1 MLRNTFCHIQGIG
14 LKSELKLW
22 RKGILSWDDV
32 IKAESIEFVRTPGFL
47 LKKRVQESI
56 ACLHDRDLPYFAETL
71 PLNEQWRLFGEF
83 RDSVVYLDIET
94 SGMVANG
101 NAITTIA
108 TYDGKTIRHYVRGQ
122 NLWRFCEDIRNYKVV
137 VTYNGRCFDIPV
149 IESHLKIRMN
159 HAHIDLRF
167 LLKSLGYTGGL
178 KGCEKKLGLD
188 RDELDGVDG
197 FCAVLLWNDYERT
210 KNEKALETLLA
221 YNILDAVNLEA
232 LMVAAY
238 NLKVQETPFSAIH
251 QLPQP
256 MLPQNP
262 FDPDKRTVD
271 RILEIRYAYR

>member
-14 LKSELKLW
+14 LKSEFKLW
-22 RKGILSWDDV
+22 RRGILSWDDAM
-32 IKAESIEFVRTPGFL
+32 KADSIDFVRTPGFL
-47 LKKRVQESI
+47 LKRRVQESM
-56 ACLHDRDLPYFAETL
+56 ACLDGRDLSYFAETL
-71 PLNEQWRLFGEF
+71 PTNEQWRLFGEF
-83 RDSVVYLDIET
+83 RESVVYLDIET

-108 TYDGKTIRHYVRGQ
+108 TYDGETIRHYVRGQ
-122 NLWRFCEDIRNYKVV
+122 NLRQFCEDIRNYQVV

-149 IESHLKIRMN
+149 IESHLQIRMN

-178 KGCEKKLGLD
+178 KGCEKKLGLG

-197 FCAVLLWNDYERT
+197 FCAVLLWNDYEKT

-221 YNILDAVNLEA
+221 YNVLDAVNLEA
-232 LMVAAY
+232 LMVTAF
-238 NLKVQETPFSAIH
+238 NLKLQGTPFSEMH

-256 MLPQNP
+256 LLPANP
-262 FDPDKRTVD
+262 FDPDKGTVD
-271 RILEIRYAYR
+271 RILELRYAYR